1 MDQSKQNAKRERK
14 AELVAK
20 KERHG
25 KHVKV
30 KKYITK
36 KIGKLFIMPQNLYV
50 YYKIIKQKFVLLKR
64 EEVISIHM

>member
-1 MDQSKQNAKRERK
+1 MDQSKQNAKSERK

-25 KHVKV
+25 KNVKV

-36 KIGKLFIMPQNLYV
+36 KIGKLFIMPQYV
-50 YYKIIKQKFVLLKR
+50 
-64 EEVISIHM
+64 

>member
-1 MDQSKQNAKRERK
+1 MDQSKQNAKSERK

-36 KIGKLFIMPQNLYV
+36 KIGKLFIMPQYLYV
-50 YYKIIKQKFVLLKR
+50 Y
-64 EEVISIHM
+64 